1 MTTATNLRSL
11 LANTQ
16 QSALV
21 APGGGT
27 PLEALAAQKAGFDAF
42 YLSGYAVAAW
52 RHGLPDIGL
61 LGAIDTAQAL
71 SAVTRVVDVPVICDA
86 DTGYGDEASVYST
99 VRLLE
104 DAGAAAIQFE
114 DQDWPKKC
122 GHMNDKRVIDADD
135 AARKIEAAVRARQN
149 ADTVIIARTDSLGP
163 LGIDEAIRRVKM
175 FGEAGADILF
185 VDAPQSMEDL
195 QRIGSEVNGVLMANM
210 SESGKTPALSADEF
224 RALGFHFVVF
234 PTSALRTAA
243 KSFNDLF
250 THLKA
255 TGDTR
260 EMRDRMFGLDEL
272 NDLVGLEVY
281 NQIGQK

>member
-1 MTTATNLRSL
+1 MTTASTLRAL

-16 QSALV
+16 TSALV

-27 PLEALAAQKAGFDAF
+27 PLEALAVQKAGFDAF

-135 AARKIEAAVRARQN
+135 AARKIEAAVRSRQN
-149 ADTVIIARTDSLGP
+149 PDTVIIARTDSLGP

-185 VDAPQSMEDL
+185 IDAPQSLEDL
-195 QRIGSEVNGVLMANM
+195 QRIGSEVSGVLMANM

-224 RALGFHFVVF
+224 RALGFQFVVF
-234 PTSALRTAA
+234 PTSGLRTAA

-260 EMRDRMFGLDEL
+260 TMRDRMFGLDEL

>member
-1 MTTATNLRSL
+1 MTTASTLRAL

-16 QSALV
+16 TSALV

-27 PLEALAAQKAGFDAF
+27 PLEALAVQKAGFDAF

-122 GHMNDKRVIDADD
+122 GHMNDKRVIDAND
-135 AARKIEAAVRARQN
+135 AARKIEAAVRSRQN
-149 ADTVIIARTDSLGP
+149 PDTVIIARTDSLGP

-185 VDAPQSMEDL
+185 IDAPQSLEDL
-195 QRIGSEVNGVLMANM
+195 QRIGSEVSGVLMANM

-224 RALGFHFVVF
+224 RALGFQFVVF

-260 EMRDRMFGLDEL
+260 TMRDRMFGLDEL

>member
-1 MTTATNLRSL
+1 MTTASTLRAL

-16 QSALV
+16 TSALV

-27 PLEALAAQKAGFDAF
+27 PLEALAVQKAGFDAF

-135 AARKIEAAVRARQN
+135 AARKIEAAVRSRQN
-149 ADTVIIARTDSLGP
+149 PDTVIIARTDSLGP

-185 VDAPQSMEDL
+185 VDAPQSLEDL

-224 RALGFHFVVF
+224 RALGFQFVVF

-260 EMRDRMFGLDEL
+260 TMRDRMFGLDEL

>member
-1 MTTATNLRSL
+1 MTTASTLRAL

-16 QSALV
+16 TSALV

-27 PLEALAAQKAGFDAF
+27 PLEALAVQKAGFDAF

-135 AARKIEAAVRARQN
+135 AARKIEAAVWSRQN
-149 ADTVIIARTDSLGP
+149 PDTVIIARTDSLGP

-185 VDAPQSMEDL
+185 VDAPQSLEDL

-224 RALGFHFVVF
+224 RALGFQFVVF

-243 KSFNDLF
+243 KSVNDLF

-260 EMRDRMFGLDEL
+260 TMRDRMFGLDEL